1 MWGQIGGLDHE
12 VIEVDVYGYLNTT
25 AQTDSNGYF
34 TRTLS
39 DLPRGYDGE
48 VRYRT
53 RVNNTDVV
61 YHRNYTL
68 LDLLLNV
75 NYGQDW
81 VEGNYP
87 ISHTIWLTVTNASGV
102 FKGGTVL
109 SSTKISWWNGPTGFS
124 TNLEGWTKGQPDIQP
139 GDWVYG
145 LTEEGYTSTVRV
157 GTITGNLDSTTDSV
171 SGTITANWFSNPL
184 RGNCG
189 VWEPNGPGIDFT
201 VDPNGGAYHCTF
213 NDWPILPGQN
223 VGVQYQEPDGDWV
236 INVFRLPTPDMDLQ
250 KWVEGNNDI
259 GQNNLIVF
267 GLQYQN
273 NGDAPGNAILTD
285 TLDTAMSYVTDTS
298 GLTVTINGI
307 HITWDL
313 GTVEPYTLPHRFQ
326 LVVSQTGNVSNSLDN
341 MADIS
346 TSYDTNTGNNHAQAN
361 VHIREAGNPDL
372 RIDKSAS
379 PGDPTPGQLF
389 RYDLN
394 YGNNSSYASGQA
406 CISDTLP
413 LSTSLVSWQS
423 QNDYNLW
430 TQVSLVGRQ
439 LMLCAPVIPGNYG
452 DQIQLTLQLDANTPI
467 DTQLT
472 NTVEITT
479 ANDEDL
485 NNNTFINDWT
495 WVRWPRFNV
504 SVDKSWRDGV
514 TVPNQE
520 INYNLNVN
528 NGGNSVMHN
537 TIVTDTL
544 PNQMTFV
551 ASYID
556 LGWGIQVP
564 LTPTHQVGNQ
574 LVWDLGNLAVNE
586 GRNLQVRVR
595 IADDAAP
602 GTVLNNCATA
612 TISDFEVYVH
622 DNTSCLAQ
630 TVRDIGTNLRVVK
643 TAQWQGTDRIR
654 YTIAIDNIGTTTVND
669 VTITDTWP
677 GNNLNWWNFNYWRQW
692 ESQQIGNQLILTLHD
707 FQPNSTVWLNME
719 VTVPSAPNGT
729 FFTNTVEMTTPP
741 DDVNPAD
748 NTATVVVG
756 TGPEL
761 FVEKTQTGGITAP
774 GQLLTYTLYV
784 KNDSQW
790 NTSGQVWITDALP
803 AKVSFVSAAWRDCGG
818 QNFCDAPPEV
828 NDGNTRAWNF
838 GQACPGCWNDLVIT
852 VQVTNTLGLTSWLT
866 NTAQIA
872 SADPVNDVE
881 PYTANNLSVL
891 ALPTLHP
898 EFTIGKVAQTNRV
911 AGTVVTYTL
920 TVTNIGTYTGTN
932 ITLIDE
938 VPANLTPSGTLSWTL
953 ASLAPSNG
961 TASVWFSRTLAAPLM
976 LRSTIRSIV

>member
-1 MWGQIGGLDHE
+1 MVWDLGALNVSEMGGIDFFVDVSSTLTANTVLTNCATIGSPYADDTPWDNTACYAETIYGHGPNLRIRKTADWNPGQDGMRYNVQFENIGDQEISEVWITDTLPAATTWQGWWDMNFDWGRLTSNSQSGSVLDWNFSTLYPGDSGWLYFGVNMDNSNQRPQWYTNTIVITSPIADLTPADNVAESGLYNGEVSEVDLRVSAGRFDTWGRAAQNTVVTVTTAAYQATTTSDGWGNWNMNDNGGTFNPGDVVTFTAGNGLEPLVVHVPTPFDALAAADTDRVWGQIGDLDHE
-12 VIEVDVYGYLNTT
+12 VIEVDVYNYLNTT

-39 DLPRGYDGE
+39 NLPRGNDGE

-87 ISHTIWLTVTNASGV
+87 ISHTIWLTVTNASGL

-109 SSTKISWWNGPTGFS
+109 SSTNIPWWNGPTGFS

-171 SGTITANWFSNPL
+171 SGTVTANWFANPL

-213 NDWPILPGQN
+213 NSWQILPGQN

-298 GLTVTINGI
+298 GLTVTINGSL
-307 HITWDL
+307 ITWDL

-326 LVVSQTGNVSNSLDN
+326 LVVSQTGNVSNSLVN

-372 RIDKSAS
+372 RIDKSAN
-379 PGDPTPGQLF
+379 PGDPAPGQLF

-423 QNDYNLW
+423 QNGYNVW

-439 LMLCAPVIPGNYG
+439 LMLCAPVIPGYYG

-520 INYNLNVN
+520 INYILNVN

-574 LVWDLGNLAVNE
+574 LVWDLGNLAVNDW
-586 GRNLQVRVR
+586 RNLVVRVR
-595 IADDAAP
+595 IAGDTVP
-602 GTVLNNCATA
+602 GTVLNNCVTA

-622 DNTSCLAQ
+622 DNTRL
-630 TVRDIGTNLRVVK
+630 
-643 TAQWQGTDRIR
+643 
-654 YTIAIDNIGTTTVND
+654 
-669 VTITDTWP
+669 P
-677 GNNLNWWNFNYWRQW
+677 GANRARHRHKSARGENRAMAGNRSDPLHHRHRQHR
-692 ESQQIGNQLILTLHD
+692 HD
-707 FQPNSTVWLNME
+707 
-719 VTVPSAPNGT
+719 
-729 FFTNTVEMTTPP
+729 
-741 DDVNPAD
+741 D
-748 NTATVVVG
+748 
-756 TGPEL
+756 
-761 FVEKTQTGGITAP
+761 
-774 GQLLTYTLYV
+774 GQ
-784 KNDSQW
+784 
-790 NTSGQVWITDALP
+790 
-803 AKVSFVSAAWRDCGG
+803 
-818 QNFCDAPPEV
+818 
-828 NDGNTRAWNF
+828 
-838 GQACPGCWNDLVIT
+838 
-852 VQVTNTLGLTSWLT
+852 
-866 NTAQIA
+866 
-872 SADPVNDVE
+872 
-881 PYTANNLSVL
+881 
-891 ALPTLHP
+891 
-898 EFTIGKVAQTNRV
+898 
-911 AGTVVTYTL
+911 
-920 TVTNIGTYTGTN
+920 
-932 ITLIDE
+932 
-938 VPANLTPSGTLSWTL
+938 
-953 ASLAPSNG
+953 
-961 TASVWFSRTLAAPLM
+961 
-976 LRSTIRSIV
+976 